1 MSGSPDTD
9 PFAIL
14 EDFAA
19 RVTSSPAGSSASDD
33 SGESWMGIGVRAAGQ
48 QLAVP
53 LADVRELIG
62 VPHWTRVPGTRAW
75 LLGLASVG
83 GRLVSVVDLGAFLK
97 LDHRT
102 EEPGRQV
109 VLLRNDAAPMALLV
123 DQVVGL
129 KRFSRPALE
138 SDVTDAPDWLSPYLA
153 GIWRDGGEAWGMLDV
168 EALRASPQFLQVAR

>member
-1 MSGSPDTD
+1 MSAIPDAD
-9 PFAIL
+9 PLEIL

-19 RVTSSPAGSSASDD
+19 RVTSSTAGLSASDEG
-33 SGESWMGIGVRAAGQ
+33 GESWMGIGVRAAGQ

-53 LADVRELIG
+53 LADVRELLG
-62 VPHWTRVPGTRAW
+62 VPRWTQVPGTRPW

-83 GRLVSVVDLGAFLK
+83 GRLVSLVDLGAFLQVGHST
-97 LDHRT
+97 D
-102 EEPGRQV
+102 EPGRQV
-109 VLLRNDAAPMALLV
+109 VLLRGDAAPMALLV

-138 SDVTDAPDWLSPYLA
+138 RDVADAPDWLSPYLA
-153 GIWRDGGEAWGMLDV
+153 GIWRDAGEDWGMLDV